1 MKIKLSN
8 LVRLLDKNYEGIARK
23 LTREQVLAL
32 DRLTTDIEYE
42 NRGEEYYYPEARIAD
57 EFDAVGISRNAI
69 STMVRRSRTE
79 METRHLPDV
88 IEEQIE
94 ILEQLLIP
102 TGRVNPITFSDSMRN
117 QIRRKLSKMTIK
129 RMEASLRPVKLREKS
144 IKEWVN
150 EEDPIAAR
158 DAEFEK
164 FMKGET
170 RNGTI
175 LRNRR
180 ENDKLH
186 R

>member
-8 LVRLLDKNYEGIARK
+8 LVKLLDKNYEEIARR
-23 LTREQVLAL
+23 LTREQILAL

-42 NRGEEYYYPEARIAD
+42 NRGEEYYHPEARIAD
-57 EFDAVGISRNAI
+57 EFDAVGISRNAV
-69 STMVRRSRTE
+69 TMMVRRRRTE
-79 METRHLPDV
+79 VEERNLSDV

-102 TGRVNPITFSDSMRN
+102 TGRVNPITFSESVRN

-164 FMKGET
+164 FMKGGA
-170 RNGTI
+170 RNAKI
-175 LRNRR
+175 L
-180 ENDKLH
+180 
-186 R
+186 

>member
-8 LVRLLDKNYEGIARK
+8 LVKLLDKNYEEIARK

-32 DRLTTDIEYE
+32 DRLTADIEYE
-42 NRGEEYYYPEARIAD
+42 NRGGEYYCPEARIAD
-57 EFDAVGISRNAI
+57 EFEAVGISRNAVAVI
-69 STMVRRSRTE
+69 VKRHRVE

-102 TGRVNPITFSDSMRN
+102 TGRITPITFSESMRN
-117 QIRRKLSKMTIK
+117 QIRRKLSKMTIG

-144 IKEWVN
+144 ITDWIN
-150 EEDPIAAR
+150 EEDLIAAR

-164 FMKGET
+164 FMKG
-170 RNGTI
+170 GM
-175 LRNRR
+175 RR
-180 ENDKLH
+180 
-186 R
+186 

>member
-8 LVRLLDKNYEGIARK
+8 LVQLLDKNYEEIARK

-32 DRLTTDIEYE
+32 DRLTTDIEYQ
-42 NRGEEYYYPEARIAD
+42 NRGGEYYYPQARIAD
-57 EFDAVGISRNAI
+57 ELDAIGISRTAVA
-69 STMVRRSRTE
+69 TMMKKHRTE
-79 METRHLPDV
+79 LETHHFPDV

-102 TGRVNPITFSDSMRN
+102 TGRVNPITFSESMRN
-117 QIRRKLSKMTIK
+117 QIRRKLSKMTIG
-129 RMEASLRPVKLREKS
+129 RMEASLRPVKLLEKS
-144 IKEWVN
+144 IKDWIN

-164 FMKGET
+164 FMKG
-170 RNGTI
+170 GM
-175 LRNRR
+175 
-180 ENDKLH
+180 H